1 MWVFLSTRL
10 RQWAIF
16 AVAVPVLTLVVRT
29 VRRRLEA
36 KSGSS
41 TVTRSLGKVEQVGER
56 RKRR

>member
-1 MWVFLSTRL
+1 MWVFLSARL

-16 AVAVPVLTLVVRT
+16 AVAVPVLTVLVRT

-36 KSGSS
+36 KSG
-41 TVTRSLGKVEQVGER
+41 TTKVTRALGKVEQVGQR